1 MGDASPGGDWL
12 ARAARGVRNSTGWRS
27 HGVAMLAGAASVL
40 AMAPAFLTPVL
51 FVTLPMLV
59 WLIDGAV
66 SRTARADE
74 QRPAATSWRRH
85 RATAAGLVGW
95 WFGFGYFLA
104 GLFWIGEAFLVEAER
119 FAWALPIAV
128 AGMPAGLAFFFAG
141 ATALAA
147 VQWRPGF
154 ARILILALTLS
165 AAEWLRGHILTG
177 FPWNVLGYALTW
189 PLPLMQWA
197 GVLGIYGL
205 TLAAVVLFSTPLVLM
220 AEAEA
225 GRRFSWS
232 PALVVATSI
241 ALAWA
246 FGALVLAAPAAPFVE
261 GVRLRLVQPSV
272 PQREK
277 WRPENQGR
285 IFADHLQ
292 LSREAPDGRADGLA
306 GITHVIWPEAA
317 MPFLPLASPEALNA
331 IGELLP
337 DGVHLLSGAV
347 RVEPSAS
354 PGGRRRA
361 YNGLMV
367 FDAAGRLTTL
377 YDKIHL
383 VPFGEYLP
391 FQERLESMGVEQ
403 LTRWRGGFTA
413 GPRPRPLL
421 TVPGLPPVLPLIC
434 YEAIFPGDLIDG
446 PIRPAALV
454 NVTNDGWFGST
465 SGPYQHLHQARVRAV
480 EEALALIR
488 VANNGV
494 SAVIDPQGRVLASLG
509 LDVRGTI
516 DTGLP
521 AALSPPLYARYG
533 DRIFLVFWLAVL
545 AIWWSL
551 PRARWTSDRRPG

>member
-1 MGDASPGGDWL
+1 MREAFSGGNWL
-12 ARAARGVRNSTGWRS
+12 ARTARHIRSQTGWRRD
-27 HGVAMLAGAASVL
+27 AIATLAGAGSVL
-40 AMAPAFLTPVL
+40 AMAPIFATPVL
-51 FVTLPMLV
+51 FVTLPALV

-66 SRTARADE
+66 SRASRVGE
-74 QRPAATSWRRH
+74 PHPAATSWRQH

-104 GLFWIGEAFLVEAER
+104 GLFWIGEAFLVEAEK

-128 AGMPAGLAFFFAG
+128 AGMPAGLALFFAG
-141 ATALAA
+141 ATASAA
-147 VQWRPGF
+147 VLWRPGLS
-154 ARILILALTLS
+154 RILVLALTLS
-165 AAEWLRGHILTG
+165 ATEWLRGHVLTG

-205 TLAAVVLFSTPLVLM
+205 TLAAVVVFPAPLVLM
-220 AEAEA
+220 ADAET
-225 GRRFSWS
+225 GSRRSWS
-232 PALVVATSI
+232 PALLVAA
-241 ALAWA
+241 ALAFAWA
-246 FGALVLAAPAAPFVE
+246 YGALVLAAPAAPLVE

-285 IFADHLQ
+285 IFADHLA

-347 RVEPSAS
+347 RIEPPATST
-354 PGGRRRA
+354 GRRRG
-361 YNGLMV
+361 YNSLMV
-367 FDAAGRLTTL
+367 FDTNGRLTAL

-391 FQERLESMGVEQ
+391 LQERLESMGIEQ

-413 GPRPRPLL
+413 GPRPRQLL
-421 TVPGLPPVLPLIC
+421 AVPGLPPVLPLIC
-434 YEAIFPGDLIDG
+434 YEAIFPGELIEG
-446 PIRPAALV
+446 AIRPAALI
-454 NVTNDGWFGST
+454 NLTNDGWFGST

-480 EEALALIR
+480 EEALPLIR

-494 SAVIDPQGRVLASLG
+494 SAVIDPYGRVLASLG

-521 AALSPPLYARYG
+521 AALPPPLYARYG
-533 DRIFLVFWLAVL
+533 DSTFLLFWLAVL
-545 AIWWSL
+545 AIWWGLS
-551 PRARWTSDRRPG
+551 RPEQASGR